1 MHRKTADKLLVAQ
14 NHLLSDA
21 ILAVIFVIERY
32 IFSINFPDS
41 SVPQL
46 REVSSLRAGEQQ
58 ITAPL
63 FQSPAVKFRHFN
75 TAANKVLTLN
85 PYEAVILFC
94 GITVCCEISVL
105 VRLKN
110 GKE

>member
-1 MHRKTADKLLVAQ
+1 MLLRQTPALPKTT
-14 NHLLSDA
+14 
-21 ILAVIFVIERY
+21 
-32 IFSINFPDS
+32 
-41 SVPQL
+41 QL
-46 REVSSLRAGEQQ
+46 CEMSSLRAGEQQ

-85 PYEAVILFC
+85 PYEAFILFC